1 MAPKVSKKTETKA
14 EAPIDAPAESSLEVI
29 KQEWFTIVKE
39 ITSTTEKL
47 SGLEKKRDELV
58 SKLWDIMNKNPTEH
72 IVETEPTE
80 EKKTSVKG
88 VKASSKTKAAAKS
101 EIIDDSENADSVK
114 PKAKSAAKSSSKTA
128 TKPATKPVEPE
139 SESEAEAEEEKP
151 KATKTTTKATTKAK
165 PEAKSAGK
173 QEAKPEAKPEVKPE
187 VKKAPAT
194 KKISAPVKGTPKPKI
209 DEDSDDEK
217 ARPVISGANDSS
229 SESDVDSLS
238 SVSSESEASGN
249 DD

>member
-1 MAPKVSKKTETKA
+1 MAPKVSKKTVTSETPVESPL
-14 EAPIDAPAESSLEVI
+14 EAI

-47 SGLEKKRDELV
+47 STLEKKRDELV
-58 SKLWDIMNKNPTEH
+58 SKLWDVMNKNPTEP
-72 IVETEPTE
+72 IVEAEPVE
-80 EKKTSVKG
+80 EKKSSVK
-88 VKASSKTKAAAKS
+88 SSAKKTAAKN

-114 PKAKSAAKSSSKTA
+114 PVAKAKAKTVKA
-128 TKPATKPVEPE
+128 KVEEEEPKAETKPV
-139 SESEAEAEEEKP
+139 AKT
-151 KATKTTTKATTKAK
+151 TKTKTKAK
-165 PEAKSAGK
+165 ED
-173 QEAKPEAKPEVKPE
+173 KPEEKAEVKPV
-187 VKKAPAT
+187 VKKTPVTSA

-217 ARPVISGANDSS
+217 PRAVISGANDSS

-249 DD
+249 ED